1 MAFFKTFENRTLI
14 LYTLALVNFIHIIDS
29 MLIMPLGDIFI
40 EEFSISSGEY
50 SFLVSAYAMA
60 AFCSSLIGVFYLDR
74 FDRKTALLFIYFG
87 FGLGTLAC
95 AFADSYLQL
104 VSFRIFTG
112 LFGGMIGAM
121 VLSVVS
127 DLYLFK
133 ERGTAMG
140 ILFSAF
146 SAASALG
153 VPIGIFLAAKSNWQ
167 LPFMVI
173 GIAALAICAF
183 IFIFF
188 PSMKKHLT
196 VQEKKIDFV
205 KTITAITSDKNQ
217 VNALLTGFVLILA
230 HFMII
235 PFISPYLI
243 KNVGLTQL
251 EISYQ
256 FFFGGV
262 ATVISAPFIGR
273 MTDKYGVMQVFT
285 IVLFLSFIP
294 TVIITNLKVVPLW
307 LAICFTT
314 MFFVFASGRIISPN
328 TIITAA
334 AGTANR
340 GSFMSVKS
348 ALQQLAIGTSALISG
363 SIVYIGDDNLYHNY
377 AYVGYIS
384 IAIALATIFLLRR
397 IKVAEGN

>member
-1 MAFFKTFENRTLI
+1 MAFIKTFENRTLI

-40 EEFSISSGEY
+40 AEFSITSGEY
-50 SFLVSAYAMA
+50 SLLVSAYAFA
-60 AFCSSLIGVFYLDR
+60 AFFSSLVGVFYLDR
-74 FDRKTALLFIYFG
+74 FDRKTSLLFIYFG
-87 FGLGTLAC
+87 FGIGTLAC
-95 AFADSYLQL
+95 AFADTYLQL
-104 VSFRIFTG
+104 VSLRILTG

-127 DLYLFK
+127 DLYPFK

-153 VPIGIFLAAKSNWQ
+153 VPIGIYLAAKSNWQ

-173 GIAALAICAF
+173 GLFALSICVFVLA
-183 IFIFF
+183 FF
-188 PSMKKHLT
+188 PTMKRHLT
-196 VQEKKIDFV
+196 VQDKKMDFV

-217 VNALLTGFVLILA
+217 LNALLAGFVLILA

-243 KNVGLTQL
+243 KNVG
-251 EISYQ
+251 ISQVDIAYQ
-256 FFFGGV
+256 FFFGGA

-273 MTDKYGVMQVFT
+273 MTDKYGVMKVFT
-285 IVLFLSFIP
+285 IVLVLSFIP

-307 LAICFTT
+307 VAICFTT
-314 MFFVFASGRIISPN
+314 MFFVFASGRMISPN

-334 AGTANR
+334 ASNTNR

-348 ALQQLAIGTSALISG
+348 ALQQLAIGLSALISG
-363 SIVYIGDDNLYHNY
+363 SIVYIGTDDLYHNY

-384 IAIALATIFLLRR
+384 IGIALFTVFLLKR
-397 IKVAEGN
+397 IKVADGN

>member
-1 MAFFKTFENRTLI
+1 MAFIKTFENRTLI

-40 EEFSISSGEY
+40 EEFAITSGEY
-50 SFLVSAYAMA
+50 SLLVSAYALA
-60 AFCSSLIGVFYLDR
+60 AFCSSLVGVFYLDR
-74 FDRKTALLFIYFG
+74 FDRRTALLFIYFG

-104 VSFRIFTG
+104 VSLRVFTG
-112 LFGGMIGAM
+112 FFGGMIGAM

-127 DLYLFK
+127 DLYPFK

-153 VPIGIFLAAKSNWQ
+153 VPIGIYLAAKSDWQ

-173 GIAALAICAF
+173 GLFALAICGF
-183 IFIFF
+183 VFIFF
-188 PSMKKHLT
+188 PKMKSHLK
-196 VQEKKIDFV
+196 VQEKKMDFV
-205 KTITAITSDKNQ
+205 NTITAITSDKNQ
-217 VNALLTGFVLILA
+217 LNALLAGFVLVLA

-243 KNVGLTQL
+243 KNVG
-251 EISYQ
+251 ISQVDIAYQ
-256 FFFGGV
+256 FFFGGL

-273 MTDKYGVMQVFT
+273 MTDKYGVMKVFT
-285 IVLFLSFIP
+285 IVMILSFIP
-294 TVIITNLKVVPLW
+294 TIIITNLKVVPLW
-307 LAICFTT
+307 AAITITT
-314 MFFVFASGRIISPN
+314 LFFILASGRMISPN

-334 AGTANR
+334 ASTSNR

-348 ALQQLAIGTSALISG
+348 ALQQLAIGLSALISG
-363 SIVYIGDDNLYHNY
+363 SIVYIGADDLYHNY
-377 AYVGYIS
+377 EYVGYIS
-384 IAIALATIFLLRR
+384 IVIALFTIILLKRL
-397 IKVAEGN
+397 KVAEGN

>member
-1 MAFFKTFENRTLI
+1 MAFIKTFENRTLI

-50 SFLVSAYAMA
+50 SFLVSAYALA

-74 FDRKTALLFIYFG
+74 FDRKTSLLFTYFG

-95 AFADSYLQL
+95 AFADSYFQL
-104 VSFRIFTG
+104 VSLRIFTG
-112 LFGGMIGAM
+112 FFGGMIGAM

-127 DLYLFK
+127 DLYPFK

-153 VPIGIFLAAKSNWQ
+153 VPIGIYLAAKSNWQ

-173 GIAALAICAF
+173 GLCALIICGF
-183 IFIFF
+183 VLLFF
-188 PSMKKHLT
+188 PTMKNHLK
-196 VQEKKIDFV
+196 VQDKKMNFV
-205 KTITAITSDKNQ
+205 KTITAITSDQNQ
-217 VNALLTGFVLILA
+217 LNALLTGFVLVLA

-243 KNVGLTQL
+243 KNVG
-251 EISYQ
+251 ISQVDIAYQ

-273 MTDKYGVMQVFT
+273 MTDKYGVMRVFT
-285 IVLFLSFIP
+285 IVMILSFIP
-294 TVIITNLKVVPLW
+294 TVIITNLNVVPLW
-307 LAICFTT
+307 IAICYTT
-314 MFFVFASGRIISPN
+314 MFFVFASGRMISPN

-334 AGTANR
+334 ASTANR

-348 ALQQLAIGTSALISG
+348 ALQQLAIGLSALLSG
-363 SIVYIGDDNLYHNY
+363 SIVYIGSDDLYHNY

-384 IAIALATIFLLRR
+384 IALASVTIFLLKR
-397 IKVAEGN
+397 IKVADGN

>member
-1 MAFFKTFENRTLI
+1 MIKTFENRTLI

-40 EEFSISSGEY
+40 EEFAISSGEY
-50 SFLVSAYAMA
+50 SFLVSAYALA
-60 AFCSSLIGVFYLDR
+60 AFFSSLVGVFYLDR

-95 AFADSYLQL
+95 AFANSYVQL
-104 VSFRIFTG
+104 ITLRVFTG
-112 LFGGMIGAM
+112 FFGGMIGAM

-127 DLYLFK
+127 DLYPFK
-133 ERGTAMG
+133 ERGAAMG

-153 VPIGIFLAAKSNWQ
+153 VPIGIYLAAKSNWQ
-167 LPFMVI
+167 FPFMII
-173 GIAALAICAF
+173 GILALAICF
-183 IFIFF
+183 FVFLFF
-188 PSMKKHLT
+188 PKMKNHLKE
-196 VQEKKIDFV
+196 QEKTVNFA
-205 KTITAITSDKNQ
+205 KTITAITSDQNQ
-217 VNALLTGFVLILA
+217 LNALLAGFVLVLA

-243 KNVGLTQL
+243 KNVGLSQMD
-251 EISYQ
+251 IVYQ

-262 ATVISAPFIGR
+262 ATVVSAPFIGK
-273 MTDKYGVMQVFT
+273 MTDKYGVMRVFT

-307 LAICFTT
+307 VAITITT
-314 MFFVFASGRIISPN
+314 SFFIFASGRMISPN

-348 ALQQLAIGTSALISG
+348 ALQQLAIGLSALISG
-363 SIVYIGDDNLYHNY
+363 SVVYIGSDNLYHNY

-384 IAIALATIFLLRR
+384 IFFSIVVIFMLRK
-397 IKVAEGN
+397 IKVAVGN

>member
-1 MAFFKTFENRTLI
+1 MPIFKTFENRSPI

-40 EEFSISSGEY
+40 EEFGISSGEY
-50 SFLVSAYAMA
+50 SFLVSAYALA
-60 AFCSSLIGVFYLDR
+60 AFVSSLVGVFYLDR
-74 FDRKTALLFIYFG
+74 FDRKTSLLFIYFG
-87 FGLGTLAC
+87 FGVGTLAC
-95 AFADSYLQL
+95 AFADTYIQL
-104 VSFRIFTG
+104 VCLRIFTG
-112 LFGGMIGAM
+112 FFGGMIGAM

-127 DLYLFK
+127 DLYPFK
-133 ERGTAMG
+133 ERGAAMG

-153 VPIGIFLAAKSNWQ
+153 VPVGIYLAAKSNWQ
-167 LPFMVI
+167 FPFMVI
-173 GIAALAICAF
+173 GLFALAICF
-183 IFIFF
+183 FVFLFF
-188 PSMKKHLT
+188 PSMNSHLKE
-196 VQEKKIDFV
+196 QETKLDIN

-217 VNALLTGFVLILA
+217 LTALLAGFVLILA

-243 KNVGLTQL
+243 KNVGISQI
-251 EISYQ
+251 EIAYQ
-256 FFFGGV
+256 FFFGGI

-273 MTDKYGVMQVFT
+273 MTDKYGVMRVFT

-294 TVIITNLKVVPLW
+294 TVLITNMKVIPLW
-307 LAICFTT
+307 IAISITT
-314 MFFVFASGRIISPN
+314 LFFIFASGRMISPN

-340 GSFMSVKS
+340 GSFMSIKS
-348 ALQQLAIGTSALISG
+348 ALQQLAIGLSAIISG
-363 SIVYIGDDNLYHNY
+363 SIVYIGDDKLYHNY
-377 AYVGYIS
+377 DLVGYLS
-384 IAIALATIFLLRR
+384 IIIAVFTIFLIKR

>member
-1 MAFFKTFENRTLI
+1 
-14 LYTLALVNFIHIIDS
+14 
-29 MLIMPLGDIFI
+29 MPLGDIFI
-40 EEFSISSGEY
+40 EAFSITSGEY
-50 SFLVSAYAMA
+50 SLLVSAYALA
-60 AFCSSLIGVFYLDR
+60 AFFSSLIGVFYLDR
-74 FDRKTALLFIYFG
+74 FDRKTSLIFIYFG
-87 FGLGTLAC
+87 FGIGTLAC
-95 AFADSYLQL
+95 AFADTYLQL
-104 VSFRIFTG
+104 ISLRILTG
-112 LFGGMIGAM
+112 FFGGMIGAM

-127 DLYLFK
+127 DLYPFK
-133 ERGTAMG
+133 ERGAAMG

-153 VPIGIFLAAKSNWQ
+153 VPVGIYLAAKSNWQ

-173 GIAALAICAF
+173 GFFALAICVF
-183 IFIFF
+183 VIVFF
-188 PSMKKHLT
+188 PTMKRHLT
-196 VQEKKIDFV
+196 VQDKKFNFV

-217 VNALLTGFVLILA
+217 LNALFAGFVLVLA

-243 KNVGLTQL
+243 KNVG
-251 EISYQ
+251 ISQVDIAYQ

-273 MTDKYGVMQVFT
+273 MTDKYGVMKVFT
-285 IVLFLSFIP
+285 IVLLLSFIP

-307 LAICFTT
+307 VAICFTT
-314 MFFVFASGRIISPN
+314 MFFVFASGRMISPN

-334 AGTANR
+334 ASATNR
-340 GSFMSVKS
+340 GSFMSIKS
-348 ALQQLAIGTSALISG
+348 ALQQLAIGLSALISG
-363 SIVYIGDDNLYHNY
+363 SIVYIGTDDLYHNY

-384 IAIALATIFLLRR
+384 IIIGLFTILLLKR

>member
-1 MAFFKTFENRTLI
+1 MAFIKTFQNRTFI

-50 SFLVSAYAMA
+50 SFLVSAYALA
-60 AFCSSLIGVFYLDR
+60 AFCSSLVGVFYLDR
-74 FDRKTALLFIYFG
+74 FDRKSALLFIYFG

-95 AFADSYLQL
+95 AFAGSYIQL

-127 DLYLFK
+127 DLYPFK

-153 VPIGIFLAAKSNWQ
+153 VPIGIYLAAKSNWQ

-173 GIAALAICAF
+173 GIFALLICLF
-183 IFIFF
+183 VFLFF
-188 PSMKKHLT
+188 PSMQSHLQ
-196 VQEKKIDFV
+196 VQEKKMDFI
-205 KTITAITSDKNQ
+205 KTITNITSDKNQ
-217 VNALLTGFVLILA
+217 VNALIAGFFLILA

-243 KNVGLTQL
+243 KNVGLSQV
-251 EISYQ
+251 EIAYQ

-262 ATVISAPFIGR
+262 ATVVSAPFIGR
-273 MTDKYGVMQVFT
+273 MTDKYGVMRVFT

-307 LAICFTT
+307 VAISYTT
-314 MFFVFASGRIISPN
+314 MFFVFASGRMISPN

-334 AGTANR
+334 ASTANR

-348 ALQQLAIGTSALISG
+348 ALQQLAIGLSALLSG
-363 SIVYIGDDNLYHNY
+363 AIVYIGDDNLYHNY

-384 IAIALATIFLLRR
+384 IAIAIITIFLIKR
-397 IKVAEGN
+397 IRVAKGN

>member
-1 MAFFKTFENRTLI
+1 MTFTKPFENRTFI

-40 EEFSISSGEY
+40 EEFSISSGQY
-50 SFLVSAYAMA
+50 SFLVSAYALA
-60 AFCSSLIGVFYLDR
+60 AFFSSLIGVFFLDR
-74 FDRKTALLFIYFG
+74 YDRKTALLFIYFG
-87 FGLGTLAC
+87 FGAGTLAC
-95 AFADSYLQL
+95 AFADSYIML

-112 LFGGMIGAM
+112 FFGGMIGAM

-127 DLYLFK
+127 DLYPFK
-133 ERGTAMG
+133 ERGAAMG

-153 VPIGIFLAAKSNWQ
+153 VPVGIYLAAKSNWQ

-173 GIAALAICAF
+173 GIFALLICVF
-183 IFIFF
+183 VFIFF
-188 PSMKKHLT
+188 PSMTDHLKEQGKK
-196 VQEKKIDFV
+196 VDFV
-205 KTITAITSDKNQ
+205 HTITSITSDQNQ
-217 VNALLTGFVLILA
+217 LNALLAGFVLIMA

-243 KNVGLTQL
+243 KNVGLSQV
-251 EISYQ
+251 EIAYQ
-256 FFFGGV
+256 FFFGGI
-262 ATVISAPFIGR
+262 ATVISAPFIGK
-273 MTDKYGVMQVFT
+273 MTDKYGVMRVFT

-294 TVIITNLKVVPLW
+294 TVLITNLKVVPLW
-307 LAICFTT
+307 VAISFTT
-314 MFFVFASGRIISPN
+314 MFFVFASGRMISPN

-348 ALQQLAIGTSALISG
+348 ALQQLAIGMSALISG
-363 SIVYIGDDNLYHNY
+363 SIVYIGADDQYHDY
-377 AYVGYIS
+377 AYVGYLS
-384 IAIALATIFLLRR
+384 ILIALATIYLLKR
-397 IKVAEGN
+397 IKVAAGN

>member
-1 MAFFKTFENRTLI
+1 MAFIKTFENRTLI

-40 EEFSISSGEY
+40 EEFSITSGEY
-50 SFLVSAYAMA
+50 SLLVSAYAFA
-60 AFCSSLIGVFYLDR
+60 AFFSSLVGVFYLDR
-74 FDRKTALLFIYFG
+74 FDRKTSLLFIYFG

-95 AFADSYLQL
+95 AFADTYLQL
-104 VSFRIFTG
+104 VSLRIFTG
-112 LFGGMIGAM
+112 VFGGMIGAM

-127 DLYLFK
+127 DLYPFK
-133 ERGTAMG
+133 ERGAAMG

-153 VPIGIFLAAKSNWQ
+153 VPVGIYLAAKSNWQ

-173 GIAALAICAF
+173 GFFALAICVF
-183 IFIFF
+183 VLLFF
-188 PSMKKHLT
+188 PTMKHHLK
-196 VQEKKIDFV
+196 VQDKKLDFL

-217 VNALLTGFVLILA
+217 LIALLAGFVLILA

-243 KNVGLTQL
+243 KNVG
-251 EISYQ
+251 ISQVDIAYQ

-273 MTDKYGVMQVFT
+273 MTDKYGVMKVFT

-294 TVIITNLKVVPLW
+294 TVVITNLNVVPLW
-307 LAICFTT
+307 VAICFTT
-314 MFFVFASGRIISPN
+314 MFFVFASGRMISPN

-334 AGTANR
+334 ASSANR

-348 ALQQLAIGTSALISG
+348 ALQQLAIGLSALISG
-363 SIVYIGDDNLYHNY
+363 SIVYIGTDDLYHNY

-384 IAIALATIFLLRR
+384 IIIALFTIFLLKR

>member
-1 MAFFKTFENRTLI
+1 MPIIKTFENRSFI

-40 EEFSISSGEY
+40 EEFAISSSEY
-50 SFLVSAYAMA
+50 SLLVSAYALA
-60 AFCSSLIGVFYLDR
+60 AFCSSLVGVFYLDR
-74 FDRKTALLFIYFG
+74 FDRKKALLFIYFG
-87 FGLGTLAC
+87 FGVGTFAC
-95 AFADSYLQL
+95 AFADTYFQL
-104 VSFRIFTG
+104 VSLRIFTG

-146 SAASALG
+146 SAASAFG
-153 VPIGIFLAAKSNWQ
+153 VPIGIYLAAKSNWQ

-173 GIAALAICAF
+173 GLAALVICGF
-183 IFIFF
+183 VFLFF
-188 PSMKKHLT
+188 PKMTRHL
-196 VQEKKIDFV
+196 QEQEQKMDFI
-205 KTITAITSDKNQ
+205 KTITTITTDKNQ
-217 VNALLTGFVLILA
+217 LNALIAGFVLIMA

-243 KNVGLTQL
+243 KNVGLSQV
-251 EISYQ
+251 EIAYQ
-256 FFFGGV
+256 FFFGGA

-273 MTDKYGVMQVFT
+273 MTDKYGVMKVFS
-285 IVLFLSFIP
+285 IVMILSFIP

-307 LAICFTT
+307 IAISFTT
-314 MFFVFASGRIISPN
+314 MFFVFASGRMISPN

-334 AGTANR
+334 ASTANR

-348 ALQQLAIGTSALISG
+348 ALQQLAIGLSAIISG
-363 SIVYIGDDNLYHNY
+363 SIVYIGSDDLYHNY
-377 AYVGYIS
+377 AYVGYLS
-384 IAIALATIFLLRR
+384 IALALVSIILVKR
-397 IKVAEGN
+397 IKIAEGN